1 MPMKDLLNMKYFRLL
16 SEPSQVSTKEI
27 QTAYEAFVKRVTEM
41 TQSDSDYSKVFRLL
55 NHLHIDLD
63 SLMALP
69 LFESGGGYS

>member
-55 NHLHIDLD
+55 NHLHIELD
-63 SLMALP
+63 SLTDLP
-69 LFESGGGYS
+69 LYESGGGYT